1 MQVVISGFFLPVAA
15 LLHTYV
21 CFNKKKIWEDFANII
36 LISSFKD
43 ETQFVYEESLPL
55 TFERLSSFQLEN
67 YHKFS
72 FVPVFTR
79 KKVVSEC
86 IVKGIKTDSVFSGAY
101 FEEIISNGALNL
113 ILKNSIS
120 AKNSKVMLSGNPN
133 MIKTTRNYLKTL
145 DLRSSRRDSPGQIA
159 VENYW

>member
-1 MQVVISGFFLPVAA
+1 M
-15 LLHTYV
+15 LLNFAYDGSRTNV
-21 CFNKKKIWEDFANII
+21 SATCRPDFANII

-113 ILKNSIS
+113 ILKN
-120 AKNSKVMLSGNPN
+120 MLILN
-133 MIKTTRNYLKTL
+133 
-145 DLRSSRRDSPGQIA
+145 
-159 VENYW
+159 